1 MEKAR
6 ENSTLK
12 KYSLILIVI
21 AGFILLSCDNVNI
34 DTAEKSESIYSEEI
48 NTLNTHF
55 LMYNIDIKI
64 HEIKPAGRE
73 VIAQVRQFS
82 NKNLYLLQE
91 RGAKMNGMIRWNQT
105 EVLTLENQDM
115 FVAITEVRN
124 RSDNSYKYI
133 YSLMNHEGVI
143 DQYVNKSHDLN
154 TDSINSFSSDE
165 SLDSSFSF
173 INISGLCLNTGSSTS
188 AKMVY
193 NDPSQFSNSTSSGC
207 FETCVKETIE
217 EGSTAFQ
224 LFCIATGPY
233 CAAAIVIA
241 CGGKC
246 AIQ

>member
-1 MEKAR
+1 MKKAR

-34 DTAEKSESIYSEEI
+34 DTSEKVESIYSEEI
-48 NTLNTHF
+48 NTLNNHF

-64 HEIKPAGRE
+64 HDIKPAGRE

-105 EVLTLENQDM
+105 EVLTLENQDL

-133 YSLMNHEGVI
+133 YSLMNREGVI
-143 DQYVNKSHDLN
+143 DQYVNEIPVLN
-154 TDSINSFSSDE
+154 PDSITNFSSE
-165 SLDSSFSF
+165 ENLDTGFDF
-173 INISGLCLNTGSSTS
+173 INSSGICLNSGNSLS
-188 AKMVY
+188 AKMVVA
-193 NDPSQFSNSTSSGC
+193 DPSQFSNSTSSGC

-217 EGSTAFQ
+217 DGTTTFQ
-224 LFCIATGPY
+224 IFCLATGPY